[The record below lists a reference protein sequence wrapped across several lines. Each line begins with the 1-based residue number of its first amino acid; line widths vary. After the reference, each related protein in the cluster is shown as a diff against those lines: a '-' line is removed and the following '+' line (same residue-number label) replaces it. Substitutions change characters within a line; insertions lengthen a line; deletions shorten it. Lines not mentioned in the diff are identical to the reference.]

1 MSKKYFLLCTCL
13 MLGTIV
19 KAQDTVPK
27 VQAAVSKTIIIDFAS
42 KPLPTLA
49 VENIKPGE
57 FYQIKIDNINQNL
70 FKVSLTSADTV
81 LSTPQQTPTFGKVD
95 LDMFSKIITGIGPFA
110 TSVAQTQVADGA
122 LDIDRLA
129 AYMEYMKYAT
139 PGDVKP
145 IKKKEIEERMTKE
158 DGNLSRAKLSIDQIV
173 ARIDSLKLEVYKLK
187 LYALKVTNP
196 ATTFNFTQAL
206 QAVENVRD
214 SISALTADLSTKKK
228 SYEAFSSD
236 DKNKEIIAK
245 DSALAKADDLIKKA
259 YDKSLTA
266 LSELQASVSADK
278 TYELLSQLVFIEN
291 NASNTYTSLPI
302 QLNGERS
309 KVNLSITPRDEKYNL
324 QSYYTQIV
332 FPQNIKPYTV
342 VGLSFYGSN
351 LHDKAYSTIKTMI
364 NDSTASYSFKEEDLT
379 KAEVGVAAL
388 LRFGTKFKNSD
399 KFGIHGSIG
408 AGVSLSNKIKPRVLF
423 GGGFSYGKKHMFAL
437 DFGGILGYVDRLSS
451 AIDLSQAYLE
461 KPETITVS
469 KLRVG
474 VFASIGYV
482 YQF

>member
-1 MSKKYFLLCTCL
+1 MSKKYFLLGTCL
-13 MLGTIV
+13 MLCTFAN
-19 KAQDTVPK
+19 AQRMVT
-27 VQAAVSKTIIIDFAS
+27 IDFLDTA
-42 KPLPTLA
+42 KDP
-49 VENIKPGE
+49 VINVNNIKQGD
-57 FYQIKIDNINQNL
+57 YYRIKIKNINQNL

-81 LSTPQQTPTFGKVD
+81 LSQPQQTPTFGKVG
-95 LDMFSKIITGIGPFA
+95 LDELSKVIAGISPLTTTVTQEA
-110 TSVAQTQVADGA
+110 SWQALTETLSSSSDKMLLIHPTSFVSKAVKDTINIE
-122 LDIDRLA
+122 LERLS
-129 AYMEYMKYAT
+129 
-139 PGDVKP
+139 
-145 IKKKEIEERMTKE
+145 
-158 DGNLSRAKLSIDQIV
+158 NAKLSV
-173 ARIDSLKLEVYKLK
+173 EWLAARIDSLKLQVYKLK
-187 LYALKVTNP
+187 LYSLRLANRDTTFDFTNALK
-196 ATTFNFTQAL
+196 
-206 QAVENVRD
+206 AVENIRD
-214 SISALTADLSTKKK
+214 SISALTADLTKKKK
-228 SYEAFSSD
+228 SYEAFSGN
-236 DKNKEIIAK
+236 NKAAIEK
-245 DSALAKADDLIKKA
+245 DTELSSADGDVKKA
-259 YDKSLTA
+259 YDKLLTA
-266 LSELQASVSADK
+266 LSELQTSVSADK

-291 NASNTYTSLPI
+291 NIKNTYISLPI
-302 QLNGERS
+302 QFMGEQS
-309 KVNLSITPRDEKYNL
+309 KVQLSITPRDEKYNL

-423 GGGFSYGKKHMFAL
+423 GGGFSYGKKHMFAVDL
-437 DFGGILGYVDRLSS
+437 GGILGYVDRLSS

-469 KLRVG
+469 KLRIG